1 MKMYGS
7 MMDTVKMAPATINDT
22 WCWENML
29 ITDMSRLI
37 IIWYFW
43 LLKKDVFS
51 FPVLIFTACFHF
63 VFNHFFLFYYNMIVK
78 LLQRNKKHCPISP
91 GQDSKS

>member
-22 WCWENML
+22 WCLENML

-43 LLKKDVFS
+43 L
-51 FPVLIFTACFHF
+51 
-63 VFNHFFLFYYNMIVK
+63 
-78 LLQRNKKHCPISP
+78 
-91 GQDSKS
+91 